1 MLKKLLKYDIKSLS
15 NTLLPIYGVTLLT
28 ALISVIFQKLED
40 ITPIFRVPMS
50 LITMLAGFLSFGVI
64 IITFIVGIQ
73 KYYNQTSKD
82 EGYLIHTLPVKKSNI
97 ILSKITSQLI
107 FQILSCIITA
117 ASITIIAQVP
127 LNDIIDAIKELVRI
141 FTDYSSTTFIIA
153 LLVLLVAYI
162 TSTLLIY
169 VSISFGQKHSNNKI
183 KYSVG
188 YGILI
193 YIITQI
199 LTALIYTPLLQNNK
213 FIEELNKTF
222 PSETVLNI
230 TLLIVAGVSTLTSI
244 VYFYLTTKNLEKNLN
259 LE

>member
-127 LNDIIDAIKELVRI
+127 LNDIIDAINAKSELSKI
-141 FTDYSSTTFIIA
+141 TDIHNSIISIISSIHNKHITNICINIIW
-153 LLVLLVAYI
+153 
-162 TSTLLIY
+162 TKTL
-169 VSISFGQKHSNNKI
+169 K
-183 KYSVG
+183 
-188 YGILI
+188 
-193 YIITQI
+193 
-199 LTALIYTPLLQNNK
+199 
-213 FIEELNKTF
+213 
-222 PSETVLNI
+222 
-230 TLLIVAGVSTLTSI
+230 
-244 VYFYLTTKNLEKNLN
+244 
-259 LE
+259 